1 MKPWHSF
8 TGCFRCKAHQHNAMC
23 VLLGCRVQVLFCTFT
38 SMIGLMLATFSV
50 VVKSGAVRLA
60 GIE

>member
-1 MKPWHSF
+1 
-8 TGCFRCKAHQHNAMC
+8 MC
-23 VLLGCRVQVLFCTFT
+23 LIASHVQVLFCTFS

>member
-1 MKPWHSF
+1 M
-8 TGCFRCKAHQHNAMC
+8 TTA
-23 VLLGCRVQVLFCTFT
+23 LLLATHTCCCLFAAVCCALLQVLFCTFS

>member
-1 MKPWHSF
+1 ML
-8 TGCFRCKAHQHNAMC
+8 TVQQLTLY
-23 VLLGCRVQVLFCTFT
+23 VLLLCPALPCPGLPVQVLFCTFS

>member
-1 MKPWHSF
+1 MLS
-8 TGCFRCKAHQHNAMC
+8 A
-23 VLLGCRVQVLFCTFT
+23 LGTSTQNIVFYWVAVQVLFCTFT